1 MVLRV
6 LPVEATV
13 VDVSVIAAV
22 VKVTPVET
30 TEISVAE
37 AKVTET
43 AAVVPAPA
51 SMWLNFVTP
60 VPNVVLV
67 TVTALVPA
75 LVPELEIFTFS
86 KLAIVAEAG
95 TANAAV

>member
-67 TVTALVPA
+67 TVTALVP
-75 LVPELEIFTFS
+75 ELEIFTFS
-86 KLAIVAEAG
+86 KPAIVAEAG